1 MPVRVKLRIRSQR
14 GETVEAPA
22 LINSGYEAEKP
33 ELLLPLAAAMDLGL
47 WPPERM
53 GYEYAHTPVGMGR
66 LYALGEVAEA
76 KVIAEDKDTPSIS
89 VYVMVSEY
97 EREILISDYLAG
109 ALGLAVED
117 FKEGLWRFNDEPL
130 SKVRRSEKPRYW
142 P

>member
-1 MPVRVKLRIRSQR
+1 
-14 GETVEAPA
+14 
-22 LINSGYEAEKP
+22 
-33 ELLLPLAAAMDLGL
+33 
-47 WPPERM
+47 
-53 GYEYAHTPVGMGR
+53 
-66 LYALGEVAEA
+66 
-76 KVIAEDKDTPSIS
+76 DTPSIS